1 MDDAFV
7 STNAK
12 MIELI
17 VDAGALAAVR
27 GCKGNWATVKD
38 HVIALASATTLGQEL
53 YSEPIAHII
62 AGNVGDRITSDVDEL
77 FGKVAV
83 IDEEAMTNA
92 IAKTIGAV
100 EDIRGVGGLMPHRTI
115 SITCCLLVLQLRV
128 GSVAEEVTARF
139 WAAAKTVAFV
149 KAQLTNFWAQDVF
162 LSSTMVC
169 PYKATLG
176 TDAFADVEVAR
187 LCCKH
192 ALDDAHATSSDL
204 CHQTVNNMRGD
215 LLLTDPSFILELAM
229 MDLASVDGIN
239 GCLHKATLAAL
250 PSKDHY
256 IDCANAAQNITLL
269 LDSKL
274 YQYSDRSAQGKLRE
288 IQSVLFNILNDNEPP
303 ITPCMAQCPVLSASL
318 AAISLLVQ
326 FTVPAADT
334 TTSPTLVAGADALA
348 AIVDKLEAQTENVE
362 PKHVRPLELYS
373 YFIPTSKRASAK
385 ELIKNAHARGL
396 VLARK
401 KASGPSSTSGGASSS
416 SGPAKKGAA
425 KKVSKDLAAE
435 AAMSYFT

>member
-1 MDDAFV
+1 
-7 STNAK
+7 
-12 MIELI
+12 
-17 VDAGALAAVR
+17 
-27 GCKGNWATVKD
+27 
-38 HVIALASATTLGQEL
+38 
-53 YSEPIAHII
+53 
-62 AGNVGDRITSDVDEL
+62 
-77 FGKVAV
+77 
-83 IDEEAMTNA
+83 
-92 IAKTIGAV
+92 
-100 EDIRGVGGLMPHRTI
+100 
-115 SITCCLLVLQLRV
+115 
-128 GSVAEEVTARF
+128 
-139 WAAAKTVAFV
+139 
-149 KAQLTNFWAQDVF
+149 
-162 LSSTMVC
+162 
-169 PYKATLG
+169 
-176 TDAFADVEVAR
+176 
-187 LCCKH
+187 
-192 ALDDAHATSSDL
+192 
-204 CHQTVNNMRGD
+204 MRGD

-229 MDLASVDGIN
+229 MDMASVDGIN
-239 GCLHKATLAAL
+239 GCLHKASLRAL

-256 IDCANAAQNITLL
+256 IDGANAAQNITLL

-348 AIVDKLEAQTENVE
+348 AIVDKLEAQTEDVE
-362 PKHVRPLELYS
+362 PKQVRPLELYS

-385 ELIKNAHARGL
+385 ELIKNAHTRGL